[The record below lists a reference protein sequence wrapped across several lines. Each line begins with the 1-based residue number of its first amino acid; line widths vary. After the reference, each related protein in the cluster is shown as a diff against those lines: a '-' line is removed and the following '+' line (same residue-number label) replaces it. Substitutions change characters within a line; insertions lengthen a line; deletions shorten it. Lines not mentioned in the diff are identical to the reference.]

1 MIGEP
6 ASSTHAPVDHSE
18 YGENTHDDDAGNYE
32 FQWHHLWNKVT
43 TNANGTTGW
52 ATIIHSTNPA
62 VLPNKIRR
70 VHLCASDP
78 CMARHKANKYG
89 NYGPPIHLQH
99 VVKQHKSSAVAE
111 PSGSL
116 HASAETAVAGP
127 SGSLLASVET
137 AVVEP
142 SEASVPAAEPALVEP
157 APVGL
162 VEPAPIEGPASIG
175 APLELEVHANM
186 TKAPDC
192 PKEASLQNMM
202 PPDPTFPVDD
212 IQVDSAST
220 AAAST
225 AAASTAVAA
234 QNTINATLLSLAR
247 DIRRPRVYVGYSA
260 FILMGLLKKC
270 RPCVWEGSTFMDL
283 VEVFAPGVAKLCSA
297 PIPVAAIPV
306 ALVAQP
312 GGSVDLVAISEK
324 YPLTSTCHY
333 VAGVSIPEC
342 HVVGDAGDFEAF
354 YASLGVGVMAS
365 VMDGDCA
372 FDVMTMMLGI
382 PPSASARNDLRIE
395 VSDYLIARIG
405 EPWMH
410 DVMAACQELRFEDVE
425 LYRSGDAEVTVSI
438 VVPTAPAPAVAVLA
452 AVQSLQPDQETFA
465 AMRWV
470 SKLDDDVCVLGL
482 IRSLPTGVLEEQV
495 SLYRRRD
502 ETAVAVVAES
512 QKPKPKISIGSTSRF
527 HTRML
532 VGQRFHLYCQTHGIS
547 TDKRMPYGA
556 MKTFIRDNIRW
567 TDKMKELQAKA
578 VHGWYDT
585 WRRSSSNQMVAA
597 VAGKDEVPVVLLQ
610 RPKSAL
616 KSRAPVSRVVRRN
629 APGAGRPFKA
639 YCIREALYEWF
650 SGIRYAIDWK
660 QLMADNRSRGRKH
673 LARFPRSVLRLKA
686 QQLLQDYTY
695 VCLLNGVPVA
705 SVRFDSWW
713 FKRWE
718 EEHGL
723 SMRKA
728 NRKYAVPRW
737 LVKERM
743 EIMWVVLFRIRL
755 FNFFGVRLRCLD
767 SKFRSVSVSSQR
779 DREPEQTYLGG

>member
-62 VLPNKIRR
+62 VLPNQIRR
-70 VHLCASDP
+70 VHFCASDP
-78 CMARHKANKYG
+78 CMARYKANKYG

-99 VVKQHKSSAVAE
+99 GVKQHKSSAVAE

-162 VEPAPIEGPASIG
+162 VETAPIEGPASIG

-372 FDVMTMMLGI
+372 FDVMTMML
-382 PPSASARNDLRIE
+382 
-395 VSDYLIARIG
+395 
-405 EPWMH
+405 
-410 DVMAACQELRFEDVE
+410 
-425 LYRSGDAEVTVSI
+425 
-438 VVPTAPAPAVAVLA
+438 
-452 AVQSLQPDQETFA
+452 
-465 AMRWV
+465 
-470 SKLDDDVCVLGL
+470 
-482 IRSLPTGVLEEQV
+482 
-495 SLYRRRD
+495 
-502 ETAVAVVAES
+502 
-512 QKPKPKISIGSTSRF
+512 
-527 HTRML
+527 
-532 VGQRFHLYCQTHGIS
+532 
-547 TDKRMPYGA
+547 
-556 MKTFIRDNIRW
+556 
-567 TDKMKELQAKA
+567 
-578 VHGWYDT
+578 
-585 WRRSSSNQMVAA
+585 
-597 VAGKDEVPVVLLQ
+597 
-610 RPKSAL
+610 
-616 KSRAPVSRVVRRN
+616 
-629 APGAGRPFKA
+629 
-639 YCIREALYEWF
+639 
-650 SGIRYAIDWK
+650 
-660 QLMADNRSRGRKH
+660 
-673 LARFPRSVLRLKA
+673 
-686 QQLLQDYTY
+686 
-695 VCLLNGVPVA
+695 
-705 SVRFDSWW
+705 
-713 FKRWE
+713 
-718 EEHGL
+718 
-723 SMRKA
+723 
-728 NRKYAVPRW
+728 
-737 LVKERM
+737 
-743 EIMWVVLFRIRL
+743 
-755 FNFFGVRLRCLD
+755 
-767 SKFRSVSVSSQR
+767 
-779 DREPEQTYLGG
+779 